1 MLKCKEVVRILGSGE
16 ELSLTQRIQL
26 KMHLWMCKH
35 CGVYARQLRAMKDG
49 FDKLFKE
56 KTALDKEV
64 VDKVELDVLNAIS
77 QKDRDT

>member
-35 CGVYARQLRAMKDG
+35 CGVYASQLRAMKDG
-49 FDKLFKE
+49 FGKLFKE
-56 KTALDKEV
+56 RTALDKEV
-64 VDKVELDVLNAIS
+64 VNKVESDVLNAIS